1 MRGFMTTLLV
11 NLFLRTFAF
20 FLLIFFSGVIF
31 AVAQS
36 GRATP
41 TATPPDETE
50 KPERIATEEIKLNVL
65 AFDEAGKFASG
76 VRKED
81 LVITENN
88 VLHQATSVRR
98 IPANVLIVM
107 DTGGEMRQLKSLEQ
121 TRKAAMGIVGALKE
135 GDSVAVLQYHDRAEI
150 VAEWTND
157 KKAAL
162 DAVSKKTNFGKRSAF
177 VKALDLASDF
187 LRKSQLDNKHLV
199 LITDGTDS
207 FAAKEEKTAAMRRL
221 LASDINVHVVS
232 YTKMETT
239 DIEPRTKGVST
250 TPPPSAMP
258 PEIAATLPN
267 GARDIVTAPKI
278 GPTINLDREM
288 LKKTRERK
296 QDLIASEKALSDLAE
311 NTNGEFILPETK
323 QEMLEKSALVARIID
338 SSYVV
343 TYEPKRALGDA
354 PANDER
360 NIEVTSKRAGLIVQA
375 KRKLIVLP
383 ENRR

>member
-1 MRGFMTTLLV
+1 MTLRTKFTLQSFA
-11 NLFLRTFAF
+11 LFLM
-20 FLLIFFSGVIF
+20 IFFSGVIF
-31 AVAQS
+31 ADAQS

-41 TATPPDETE
+41 AATPPDETE
-50 KPERIATEEIKLNVL
+50 KPEKIVTEEIKLNVL

-121 TRKAAMGIVGALKE
+121 TRKAARGIVGALKE

-157 KKAAL
+157 KQVVL
-162 DAVSKKTNFGKRSAF
+162 DAVSKKTNFGKRSVF
-177 VKALDLASDF
+177 VKALDLATDF
-187 LRKSQLDNKHLV
+187 LRKSRLDNKHLV

-207 FAAKEEKTAAMRRL
+207 FATKEEKTAAMRKL
-221 LASDINVHVVS
+221 LASDVNVHVVS
-232 YTKMETT
+232 YTKMETA
-239 DIEPRTKGVST
+239 DIEPRTKSVT
-250 TPPPSAMP
+250 NAPFPTAMP

-267 GARDIVTAPKI
+267 GARDIAVAPKI
-278 GPTINLDREM
+278 GATINLDREM

-296 QDLIASEKALSDLAE
+296 QDLISSEKALSDLAE

-323 QEMLEKSALVARIID
+323 EEMLEKSALVARIID

-343 TYEPKRALGDA
+343 TYEPKRALSDA
-354 PANDER
+354 PANEER

-383 ENRR
+383 ENQR

>member
-1 MRGFMTTLLV
+1 MTISRTKF
-11 NLFLRTFAF
+11 FLRSLAIC
-20 FLLIFFSGVIF
+20 LAIFFSCVVF
-31 AVAQS
+31 AAAQS
-36 GRATP
+36 GRPAP
-41 TATPPDETE
+41 SATPPDETE
-50 KPERIATEEIKLNVL
+50 RPEKIVTEEIKLNVL
-65 AFDEAGKFASG
+65 AFDEAGKFVSG

-88 VLHQATSVRR
+88 VLHQASSVRR
-98 IPANVLIVM
+98 IPANVLVVL

-121 TRKAAMGIVGALKE
+121 TRKAARGIVGALQT

-150 VAEWTND
+150 VAEWTSD
-157 KKAAL
+157 KQAAL
-162 DAVSKKTNFGKRSAF
+162 DAVSKKTTFGKRSAF
-177 VKALDLASDF
+177 VKALELATDF

-207 FAAKEEKTAAMRRL
+207 LATKEEKAAAMRKL
-221 LASDINVHVVS
+221 LSTDVNVHVVS
-232 YTKMETT
+232 YTKMETA
-239 DIEPRTKGVST
+239 DIEPRTRGVSK

-267 GARDIVTAPKI
+267 GVRDIVTAPKI

-296 QDLIASEKALSDLAE
+296 QDLISSEKALSDLAE

-323 QEMLEKSALVARIID
+323 EEMLEKSALVARIID

-343 TYEPKRALGDA
+343 TYEPKRALSDA
-354 PANDER
+354 PANEER
-360 NIEVTSKRAGLIVQA
+360 NIEVSSKRPGLIVQA
-375 KRKLIVLP
+375 KRKLIVSP
-383 ENRR
+383 ENKR

>member
-1 MRGFMTTLLV
+1 MRGFMTIWQIKYTLRSPAI
-11 NLFLRTFAF
+11 FLTV
-20 FLLIFFSGVIF
+20 FFSGVF
-31 AVAQS
+31 FVAAQS
-36 GRATP
+36 GRPAP
-41 TATPPDETE
+41 VATPPDDTE
-50 KPERIATEEIKLNVL
+50 RPERVATEEIKLNVL
-65 AFDEAGKFASG
+65 AFDEDGKFVSG
-76 VRKED
+76 VRRED

-98 IPANVLIVM
+98 IPANVLIVL
-107 DTGGEMRQLKSLEQ
+107 DTGGEMRQMKTLEQ
-121 TRKAAMGIVGALKE
+121 TRKAARGIVGALQT

-150 VAEWTND
+150 VAEWTSD
-157 KKAAL
+157 KQSAL
-162 DAVSKKTNFGKRSAF
+162 DAVSKKTNFGKRSVF
-177 VKALDLASDF
+177 VKALDLANDF

-207 FAAKEEKTAAMRRL
+207 FATKEEKAAAMRRL

-239 DIEPRTKGVST
+239 DIEPRTKGVSK
-250 TPPPSAMP
+250 TPPPAAMP

-323 QEMLEKSALVARIID
+323 EEMLEKSALVARIID

-343 TYEPKRALGDA
+343 TYEPKRALSDS
-354 PANDER
+354 PANEER
-360 NIEVTSKRAGLIVQA
+360 NIEVSSKRDGLIVQA
-375 KRKLIVLP
+375 KRKLIVSP

>member
-1 MRGFMTTLLV
+1 MTTWRTK
-11 NLFLRTFAF
+11 LFLETSALFLIVFTSGATFA
-20 FLLIFFSGVIF
+20 
-31 AVAQS
+31 AAQS
-36 GRATP
+36 GRAAP
-41 TATPPDETE
+41 TATPPVETE
-50 KPERIATEEIKLNVL
+50 KPEKIATEEIKLNVL

-76 VRKED
+76 VRRED

-98 IPANVLIVM
+98 IPANVLIVL
-107 DTGGEMRQLKSLEQ
+107 DTGGEMRQLKSLDQ
-121 TRKAAMGIVGALKE
+121 TRKAARAIVGALRE
-135 GDSVAVLQYHDRAEI
+135 GDSIAVLQYHDRAEI

-157 KKAAL
+157 RQAAL
-162 DAVSKKTNFGKRSAF
+162 DAVGKKTNFGKRSAF
-177 VKALDLASDF
+177 VKALDLANDF
-187 LRKSQLDNKHLV
+187 LGKSRLDNKHLV

-221 LASDINVHVVS
+221 LASDVNVHVVS

-239 DIEPRTKGVST
+239 DIEPRTRGVSK

-267 GARDIVTAPKI
+267 GARDMATAPKI

-296 QDLIASEKALSDLAE
+296 QDLIASEKALFDLAE

-323 QEMLEKSALVARIID
+323 EEMLEKSALVARIID

-343 TYEPKRALGDA
+343 TYEPKRPLSDA
-354 PANDER
+354 PANEER

-383 ENRR
+383 ENQR

>member
-1 MRGFMTTLLV
+1 MPRTKFFWRTLTV
-11 NLFLRTFAF
+11 
-20 FLLIFFSGVIF
+20 FFSVFFSLASF
-31 AVAQS
+31 ADAQS
-36 GRATP
+36 SRPRTTATP
-41 TATPPDETE
+41 PPDETE

-65 AFDEAGKFASG
+65 AFDETGKFVSG

-98 IPANVLIVM
+98 IPANVLLVL

-121 TRKAAMGIVGALKE
+121 TRKAARGIVGALKE
-135 GDSVAVLQYHDRAEI
+135 GDSIAVLQYHDRAEI
-150 VAEWTND
+150 VAEWTSD
-157 KKAAL
+157 KQAAL
-162 DAVSKKTNFGKRSAF
+162 DAIGKKTNFGKRSVF
-177 VKALDLASDF
+177 VRALYLANDF

-207 FAAKEEKTAAMRRL
+207 FATKEEKTAAMRRL

-239 DIEPRTKGVST
+239 DIEPRTKGVSK

-323 QEMLEKSALVARIID
+323 EEMLEKSALVARIID
-338 SSYVV
+338 SRYVV
-343 TYEPKRALGDA
+343 TYEPKRALSDA
-354 PANDER
+354 PANEER
-360 NIEVTSKRAGLIVQA
+360 NIEVTSKRDGLIVQA
-375 KRKLIVLP
+375 KRKLIVSP